1 MNEAESFQK
10 RQMHFY
16 KKGVHFVDDFLCE
29 HWKLAVHF
37 HQLMPL
43 LGNPIIDL
51 SITKNRTEKKNRKIK
66 ETGRKGVVGSV
77 VYTESVLS
85 CFPGKS
91 RGTYW
96 NNEVI

>member
-43 LGNPIIDL
+43 LGIPIIDL
-51 SITKNRTEKKNRKIK
+51 FHHKEQNKKK
-66 ETGRKGVVGSV
+66 TGK
-77 VYTESVLS
+77 
-85 CFPGKS
+85 
-91 RGTYW
+91 
-96 NNEVI
+96 